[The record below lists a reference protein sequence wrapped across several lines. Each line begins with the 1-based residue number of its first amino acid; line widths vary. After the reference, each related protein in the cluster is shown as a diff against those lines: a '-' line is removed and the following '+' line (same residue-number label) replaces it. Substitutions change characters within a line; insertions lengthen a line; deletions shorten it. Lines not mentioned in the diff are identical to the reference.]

1 MTVIKSSSISSPK
14 NTQSNSSNK
23 FSCLSHNLDE
33 FPILSHPK
41 GPTSADVIREK
52 SFHEVVGIPPLNLD
66 VLVEDIPYEE
76 EGYVPVLKVIEEEP
90 SVIPEDAAPGLLQF
104 TAAEVKVEL
113 DYWKHSVYCFILG
126 ANPPWDIVE
135 GFIRRLWINH
145 QGHFLFDNKPLI
157 VRPWSPE
164 IELVKHEVKSVSVW
178 IRLLNLPLKF
188 WGKGIA
194 RISGLVGK
202 FIKCDI
208 ATEERTRLGYAKA
221 MIEMNLG
228 DPLSDKVS
236 FLDENGVLV
245 EIVVEYEWKPIVC
258 LKCKGVGHSTEDCR
272 KKNQKTKSVVP
283 AKQPAPA
290 KQPVV
295 TKVWRPKAATGG
307 QRQKSQVPVAQTPVA
322 TVPVDVPLTTPVVWH
337 KDGTYTM
344 GFTPARPIVRMTR
357 QENSDGGYSVH
368 KFGQQTFLEALN
380 KSGSPKEGIGTSGS
394 VPHQVV
400 GNRVVKS
407 FLLKHNVGLFGL
419 LETKVKALSQNS
431 ISGIVID
438 GWSLTTNNSCHKG
451 GRVWVIWNPSIFHVD
466 IVNYSAQCINM
477 KVVEIASNKLLYLSM
492 VYAFNDLQARGPLW
506 EQLINFASVVDGA
519 WAVCGD
525 FNCVLSHSERL
536 GGSSTDAEIDAFQGC
551 LTSCGLVDSPAMGS
565 FFTWNNK
572 QEVNA
577 RVYSRLDRFLINSDW
592 SCSMSDNYAH
602 FLPEGYF
609 DHTPCIL
616 KKAGQ
621 LLATNRPFKY
631 FQMWGKSPLFL
642 PGMAVWWDV
651 EYTGTRMYVLIK
663 KLKNLKQHLKHFNKD
678 QFHNIEQCTAIA
690 LKNLEFIQSKIALD
704 PTNVDWLMKEAP
716 AAKEYS
722 ELQQACHLFLS

>member
-1 MTVIKSSSISSPK
+1 M
-14 NTQSNSSNK
+14 
-23 FSCLSHNLDE
+23 
-33 FPILSHPK
+33 
-41 GPTSADVIREK
+41 A
-52 SFHEVVGIPPLNLD
+52 
-66 VLVEDIPYEE
+66 EDIPYEE
-76 EGYVPVLKVIEEEP
+76 EGYVPVLEVIEEEP

-113 DYWKHSVYCFILG
+113 DYWKHSVYCFILC

-145 QGHFLFDNKPLI
+145 QVDRLSFLPNGVFLVRFKSRAAREAVLKQGHFLFDNKPLI

-164 IELVKHEVKSVSVW
+164 IELVKHEVKSVPVL

-208 ATEERTRLGYAKA
+208 ATEERTRLGYARA

-228 DPLSDKVS
+228 DPLPDKVS

-272 KKNQKTKSVVP
+272 KKNQKTKSAVP

-295 TKVWRPKAATGG
+295 NKVWRPKAATGG
-307 QRQKSQVPVAQTPVA
+307 QRQKSQVIVAQTPVA
-322 TVPVDVPLTTPVVWH
+322 TILVDVPLTTPVVWH

-394 VPHQVV
+394 ALHQ
-400 GNRVVKS
+400 
-407 FLLKHNVGLFGL
+407 HNVGLFGL
-419 LETKVKALSQNS
+419 LEAKVKALSHNS

-451 GRVWVIWNPSIFHVD
+451 GRVWVLWNPSIFHAD

-477 KVVEIASNKLLYLSM
+477 EVVENASNKLFYLSM
-492 VYAFNDLQARGPLW
+492 VYAFNDLQAREPLW

-592 SCSMSDNYAH
+592 SCFMSDNYAQ
-602 FLPEGYF
+602 FLPEGNF

-616 KKAGQ
+616 KKA
-621 LLATNRPFKY
+621 
-631 FQMWGKSPLFL
+631 
-642 PGMAVWWDV
+642 
-651 EYTGTRMYVLIK
+651 
-663 KLKNLKQHLKHFNKD
+663 
-678 QFHNIEQCTAIA
+678 
-690 LKNLEFIQSKIALD
+690 
-704 PTNVDWLMKEAP
+704 
-716 AAKEYS
+716 
-722 ELQQACHLFLS
+722 